1 MPSKSSLSSQD
12 YLDPEFGKEG
22 TVVIEYPDN
31 TSSYANGITV
41 DPDGKL
47 LIAGSYG
54 RGFSIVRMDSD
65 GKKDPDFGN
74 NGIATGVFEEGFHST
89 GGHITVLKSGEIL
102 LSGSFMLTERAPS
115 ERGLALFDKNGVL
128 VKEFGNNGVT
138 VIRPFETVEPT
149 LPEKLQKSES
159 AMSVDSFSTEL
170 PDGKLMVIS
179 NYRFSFAESAGVLF
193 RLHRNGSVDTTFGP
207 EQKGYVYL
215 RHQEYSTWIHSMIKF
230 GDKFAF
236 AGSTSAD
243 GKSTGLVAVYN
254 ADGIPFEEFGDKGYS
269 LLNSIIASST
279 LFGLALSVNNIL
291 AFGCT
296 FGPPHGGL
304 LVCLDAKGEP
314 VKNFNN
320 GEPVHTPVDAPFGAQ
335 WLSGALREDGKI
347 VVVGDTLGEEDS
359 KVVMAQYQPD
369 GSLDAGFGEKGLLRV
384 NLTPVLDTSRA
395 IAVQGNDQIVVAGSS
410 LPINDRVRSFVFRLR

>member
-1 MPSKSSLSSQD
+1 MPSKNSLNSQD

-31 TSSYANGITV
+31 TSSYADGITV
-41 DPDGKL
+41 APEGKL

-54 RGFSIVRMDSD
+54 RRFSIVRLNSD
-65 GKKDPDFGN
+65 GKKDPSFGN
-74 NGIATGVFEEGFHST
+74 NGIATGVFEEGFNSK
-89 GGHITVLKSGEIL
+89 GNHITVLKSGEVL
-102 LSGSFMLTERAPS
+102 LSGSFALTEYAPS
-115 ERGLALFDKNGVL
+115 ERGLALFDKNGVP

-149 LPEKLQKSES
+149 PSEKLQKSES
-159 AMSVDSFSTEL
+159 AVSLDSFSTEL

-179 NYRFSFAESAGVLF
+179 NYRFSITENAGVLF
-193 RLHRNGSVDTTFGP
+193 RLHRNGRVDTTFGP
-207 EQKGYVYL
+207 EQKGYVYI
-215 RHQEYSTWIHSMIKF
+215 RHPEYSTWIGSMIKF

-236 AGSTSAD
+236 AGSTSVD
-243 GKSTGLVAVYN
+243 GKSTGLVTVYN
-254 ADGIPFEEFGDKGYS
+254 ADGIPFDEFGDKGYS
-269 LLNSIIASST
+269 LLNSITAPSA

-320 GEPVHTPVDAPFGAQ
+320 GEPVHTPVDAPFGVQ
-335 WLSGALREDGKI
+335 WLSGALREDGKV

-359 KVVMAQYQPD
+359 KVVIAQYRRD
-369 GSLDAGFGEKGLLRV
+369 GGLDADFGEKGLLRV
-384 NLTPVLDTSRA
+384 NLTAVLDTSRA